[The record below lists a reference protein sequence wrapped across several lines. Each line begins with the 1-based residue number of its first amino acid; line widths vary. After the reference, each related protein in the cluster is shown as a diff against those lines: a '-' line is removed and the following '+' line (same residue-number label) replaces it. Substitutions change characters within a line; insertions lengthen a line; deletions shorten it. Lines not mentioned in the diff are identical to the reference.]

1 MKHKIYNNFCYE
13 DFKEELLIIEETP
26 FFTKA
31 KGQKNVFSQTPTNKW
46 YKEKFIKE
54 KWNTEFFKKSPYG
67 DYCDFHKNFTIIE
80 VQFGKYF
87 SLYKDILHLGWLY
100 ENNIINN
107 VIYVTV
113 CKQNGD
119 SILIYDKAE
128 KAFDDYFI
136 NKVNMPIL
144 LVGLEWD

>member
-13 DFKEELLIIEETP
+13 DFKQELLIIEKTP
-26 FFTKA
+26 FFI
-31 KGQKNVFSQTPTNKW
+31 KNKKVFSQTPTNEW

-54 KWNTEFFKKSPYG
+54 KWKPEFFKESPYG
-67 DYCDFHKNFTIIE
+67 NRCDFYKNFTIIE
-80 VQFGKYF
+80 AQFGKYSF
-87 SLYKDILHLGWLY
+87 VYKDILHLGWLY
-100 ENNIINN
+100 ENDIIDS

-128 KAFDDYFI
+128 KAFDDFFV
-136 NKVNMPIL
+136 NKVNMPLL